1 MTEKELRQQVV
12 SKFKEYKGATKGSS
26 KHKALID
33 TYNTITPLPA
43 GYKMTYT
50 DAWCA
55 ATVSAIG
62 FLCGLQDYIFP
73 ECSCSR
79 MIELYKKVGRWKEDD
94 KYTPEIGDLIMYDW
108 EDSKTDYATT
118 DNTGAP
124 DHVGMII
131 AISGTSMTVLEG
143 NMGTPRQVGTRAMK
157 MNGRYI
163 RGYCLPDYKTAASAL
178 TKQNTKPTTST
189 TTDASTTPIT
199 YKRPTIRVPV
209 LCKGHKGTSVL
220 VLQHLLAARGLSTNG
235 LDGDFGSGT
244 LEALKTFQ
252 KSAGLSPSGV
262 ATEATWRALIEKE

>member
-12 SKFKEYKGATKGSS
+12 DKFKEYKGAQKGGT
-26 KHKALID
+26 KHKYLID
-33 TYNTITPLPA
+33 TYNSITPLPA
-43 GYKMTYT
+43 GYKMSYT

-62 FLCGLQDYIFP
+62 YLCGLQDYIFP

-79 MIELYKKVGRWKEDD
+79 MIELYKKAGRWEENDA
-94 KYTPEIGDLIMYDW
+94 YTPRIGDLIMYDW
-108 EDSKTDYATT
+108 EDSRSNYATT
-118 DNTGAP
+118 NNTGAP
-124 DHVGMII
+124 DHVGMIVTI
-131 AISGTSMTVLEG
+131 NGTFMTVLEG
-143 NMGTPRQVGTRAMK
+143 NMGTPRQVGTRSMTV
-157 MNGRYI
+157 NGRYI
-163 RGYCLPDYKTAASAL
+163 RGYCLPDYKAAASARS
-178 TKQNTKPTTST
+178 KQSTTTSPTTSPSIS
-189 TTDASTTPIT
+189 AVT

-220 VLQHLLAARGLSTNG
+220 ILQHLLTARGLSTNG

>member
-12 SKFKEYKGATKGSS
+12 DKFKEYKGAQKGGT
-26 KHKALID
+26 KHKYLID
-33 TYNTITPLPA
+33 TYNSITPLPA
-43 GYKMTYT
+43 GYKMSYT

-62 FLCGLQDYIFP
+62 YLCGLQDYVYP

-79 MIELYKKVGRWKEDD
+79 MIEKYKATGRWEENDA
-94 KYTPEIGDLIMYDW
+94 YIPQIGDLIMYDW
-108 EDSKTDYATT
+108 EDSKSNYSTT
-118 DNTGAP
+118 NNSGAP
-124 DHVGMII
+124 DHVGMVI
-131 AISGTSMTVLEG
+131 AISGKSMIVLEG
-143 NMGTPRQVGTRAMK
+143 NMGTPRHVGTRAMTV
-157 MNGRYI
+157 NGRYI
-163 RGYCLPDYKTAASAL
+163 RGYCLPDYKSAASAL
-178 TKQNTKPTTST
+178 SKQSEVTSP
-189 TTDASTTPIT
+189 STSPSISAVT

>member
-12 SKFKEYKGATKGSS
+12 DKFKEYKGAQKGGT
-26 KHKALID
+26 KHKYLID
-33 TYNTITPLPA
+33 TYNSITPLPA
-43 GYKMTYT
+43 GYKMSYT

-62 FLCGLQDYIFP
+62 YLCGLQDYILP

-79 MIELYKKVGRWKEDD
+79 MIEKYKAAGRWEENDA
-94 KYTPEIGDLIMYDW
+94 YTPRIGDLIMYDW
-108 EDSKTDYATT
+108 EDGKSNYATT
-118 DNTGAP
+118 DNIGAP
-124 DHVGMII
+124 DHVGMVV
-131 AISGTSMTVLEG
+131 AISGKSMTVLEG
-143 NMGTPRQVGTRAMK
+143 NMGTPRQVGTRAMTV
-157 MNGRYI
+157 NGRYI

-178 TKQNTKPTTST
+178 SKQSGTTSS
-189 TTDASTTPIT
+189 STSIVT
-199 YKRPTIRVPV
+199 YKRPTICVPV